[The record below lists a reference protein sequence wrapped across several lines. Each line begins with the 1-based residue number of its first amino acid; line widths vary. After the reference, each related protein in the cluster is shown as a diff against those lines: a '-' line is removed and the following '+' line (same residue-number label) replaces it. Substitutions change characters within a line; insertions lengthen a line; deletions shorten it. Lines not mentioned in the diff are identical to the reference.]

1 MEYISLYRKYRPT
14 TFNEVVGQEIVV
26 KILQNSILNNKI
38 SHAYLFSGPRGTG
51 KTSIAKIFSKAINC
65 LNNSGD
71 VCNNCD
77 VCNKKFDELIDIV
90 EIDAASNN
98 GVDEIREIRNNSKL
112 LPSVL
117 KYKVYIVDEVHMLST
132 SAFNALLKTLEEPPK
147 HVIFILATTEIN
159 KIPST
164 VLSRCQK
171 FDFKKISECDIEK
184 RLKYIL
190 DVENKKLNDNII
202 KLIAKLGE
210 GGLRDSINLLDQALS
225 LNKED
230 IVEDDIYNL
239 IGDVNSKDIFN
250 LFDSIVHSDIKN
262 VINNINSYYERG
274 INITNIVNKL
284 ESIVKDLLIF
294 NSTDN
299 YFDKEYESKLLNYSK
314 IDLSSLIDFSNEL
327 FELGYNLRKGNNH
340 RNLVEIYFLRIALLF
355 NNNKVEIKNELS
367 EKITEVEKNE
377 KKLEVENDNNIS
389 DDEKKLLI
397 NNALALANKK
407 EKESFITKYETIRE
421 YITDKK
427 YISLVN
433 LLIKA
438 TPEVVSNK
446 NILFT
451 FKNDFEIVLFEK
463 NISDIIKF
471 LKKLFDKKYDIVAVT
486 EEEWLSIK
494 EKYIKDISDGIKYE
508 YIENKSTK
516 KNNKK
521 NTELQSSIENIF
533 GEEYIN

>member
-367 EKITEVEKNE
+367 EKITEVEK
-377 KKLEVENDNNIS
+377 
-389 DDEKKLLI
+389 
-397 NNALALANKK
+397 
-407 EKESFITKYETIRE
+407 
-421 YITDKK
+421 DKK
-427 YISLVN
+427 N
-433 LLIKA
+433 RK
-438 TPEVVSNK
+438 
-446 NILFT
+446 
-451 FKNDFEIVLFEK
+451 
-463 NISDIIKF
+463 
-471 LKKLFDKKYDIVAVT
+471 
-486 EEEWLSIK
+486 
-494 EKYIKDISDGIKYE
+494 
-508 YIENKSTK
+508 
-516 KNNKK
+516 
-521 NTELQSSIENIF
+521 
-533 GEEYIN
+533 

>member
-239 IGDVNSKDIFN
+239 IGDVNSKDIFS

-377 KKLEVENDNNIS
+377 KKSEVENDNNIS

>member
-171 FDFKKISECDIEK
+171 FDFKKISESDIEK

-377 KKLEVENDNNIS
+377 KKSEVENDNNIS

>member
-171 FDFKKISECDIEK
+171 FDFKKISESDIEK

-239 IGDVNSKDIFN
+239 IGDVNSKDIFS

-377 KKLEVENDNNIS
+377 KKSEVENDNNIS

>member
-171 FDFKKISECDIEK
+171 FDFKKISESDIEK

-367 EKITEVEKNE
+367 EKITEVEKD
-377 KKLEVENDNNIS
+377 KKKSEVENDNNIS